1 MSDLNQNQHP
11 PVQTP
16 QQPNPNGSQQ
26 ANGQGYQT
34 QPQQTQYQQQPA
46 PAPVAVADNTKLFS
60 ILAYFP
66 FLWLVGLLADR
77 NNPRVMYHVNQGI
90 LFTIAAVVLGIAVNI
105 VGAILTAILP
115 ILFILVGLLNT
126 AVAVIDLI
134 WFIIGLVNACNGVEK
149 PLPVI
154 GTIATIIK

>member
-1 MSDLNQNQHP
+1 MNDLNQNQQT
-11 PVQTP
+11 PVQP
-16 QQPNPNGSQQ
+16 QQPNSNIQQEESQL
-26 ANGQGYQT
+26 
-34 QPQQTQYQQQPA
+34 QPPYQQPVS
-46 PAPVAVADNTKLFS
+46 APVAAADNTKLFS

-77 NNPRVMYHVNQGI
+77 NNPKVMYHVNQGI

-105 VGAILTAILP
+105 VGAVLMAILP

-154 GTIATIIK
+154 GTIATIVK